1 MQTIKIIITVL
12 NILMVLLLLFFTK
25 GFNWSN
31 KKDHASIIGFGFMIC
46 LFIANMFLIW
56 E

>member
-1 MQTIKIIITVL
+1 MQTIKTIIIIL
-12 NILMVLLLLFFTK
+12 NILMVSLLLFFTR
-25 GFNWSN
+25 GLNWSN